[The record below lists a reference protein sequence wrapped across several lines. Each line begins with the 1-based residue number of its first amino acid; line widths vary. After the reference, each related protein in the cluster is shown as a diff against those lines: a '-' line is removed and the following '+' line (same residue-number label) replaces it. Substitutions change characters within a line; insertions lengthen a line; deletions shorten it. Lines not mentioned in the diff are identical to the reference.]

1 MPTKNKQI
9 ALRLYEEVWNERKLN
24 VVDEL
29 ISPSHALHDPNLS
42 GSQAGPEG
50 YKRQVVRFMTA
61 FPDLHFAIDDIFSEQ
76 DKLVVSW
83 LISGTHEGEYEGI
96 PPTDKKIFVNGITI
110 HHIVDGKMLDS
121 FVSWDALGLMRQLGH
136 PPPLGKTIV
145 AAGPHG
151 LEANT
156 ISMNGVIVVYLSGAI
171 LFREE
176 SASLRMFVKDLLS
189 KSRHI
194 VLDLGEVTHI
204 DSGGLGTLV
213 SLFTRTRCYT
223 LRSSQP
229 YLKYSTR
236 RKTRLPLSRE
246 PPLPADPSQAPV
258 LCFTRRPDQWI
269 PPRPHP
275 PWLLSRTGL
284 LMEGPPDALGQ
295 RSK

>member
-1 MPTKNKQI
+1 MSTKNKQI

-42 GSQAGPEG
+42 GSQTGPDG
-50 YKRQVVRFMTA
+50 YKQQVVRFTTA
-61 FPDLHFAIDDIFSEQ
+61 FPDLHFAIEDIFSEQ

-83 LISGTHEGEYEGI
+83 MISGTHEGEYEGI
-96 PPTDKKIFVNGITI
+96 PPTDMKIFVHGITI

-213 SLFTRTRCYT
+213 SLFV
-223 LRSSQP
+223 SA
-229 YLKYSTR
+229 R
-236 RKTRLPLSRE
+236 RFGGGNIKLANLGSHANEVLHITKLATVFEVFDKTE
-246 PPLPADPSQAPV
+246 
-258 LCFTRRPDQWI
+258 
-269 PPRPHP
+269 
-275 PWLLSRTGL
+275 
-284 LMEGPPDALGQ
+284 DAVASFK
-295 RSK
+295 RAATAS